1 MAQTVRRRVVRA
13 SALVAIAV
21 AMPVLVGCGGG
32 GGGKGKDGHRKILV
46 TAFRPFDGREANV
59 TEDVANSLNET
70 KVNGVTIRTVV
81 MPVEWG
87 LPEMRIKRAVDRIRE
102 EGQTLI
108 AILGLGECEGEKIEI
123 EKRARNKRDA
133 TLKDDGRDGRKTPA
147 ERGLGEDITPGGP
160 ASRDSPL
167 AKKLKDSLGDAAI
180 ESDDAG
186 QYLCEESF
194 YVALGLADS
203 GFAHLPKYP
212 RSNDNKEH
220 PDNAAHLR
228 RMQDAVKK
236 MLEALAK

>member
-1 MAQTVRRRVVRA
+1 MAR
-13 SALVAIAV
+13 AV
-21 AMPVLVGCGGG
+21 ALLAVAAMALPVLVGCGGG
-32 GGGKGKDGHRKILV
+32 GDKGKDAHRKILV

-87 LPEMRIKRAVDRIRE
+87 LPEMRIKRAIDRIRE
-102 EGQTLI
+102 EGQTLV
-108 AILGLGECEGEKIEI
+108 AILGLGECDGVKIKI
-123 EKRARNKRDA
+123 EKRARNRRDA
-133 TLKDDGRDGRKTPA
+133 SLKDDGRDGRKTPA
-147 ERGLGEDITPGGP
+147 ERGLGEDVMPGGP

-167 AKKLKDSLGDAAI
+167 TKKLKDSLGDDAV

-212 RSNDNKEH
+212 RSDDNREH
-220 PDNAAHLR
+220 PENAAHLR